1 MKIFF
6 IIKLKMEPKED
17 IKTIVQFI
25 PVKDM
30 NARLG
35 KIFNSIKLEYADVT
49 TNLSDFNTISF
60 NIDLEENCIY
70 YNEIFDF
77 YLEEISLFPELSF
90 EYPIYKNK
98 INNIYIDNYDKN
110 NINSI
115 NDSFNNNETVHISL
129 EIIFQSIK
137 NDLLPKKI
145 VYDNKELTCFD
156 TFQNNLRKRIGLIN
170 INPYKLGFI
179 NEILEKYPDFKF
191 VDSTPYQILVR
202 IPNEG
207 NIEYSIANLEFSINR
222 LKHKSNHIVID
233 KKNSLNA
240 LANFKENLFTF
251 IENSENENE
260 INLYEIN
267 DLNVKSKSLN
277 NIYSYYKNILCYND
291 FNSIDLELFNLI
303 FYYKEFSE
311 IIKIIEDKNKKGS
324 LMAKLA
330 GLTDFNKLYEKYI
343 SQIKELDINI
353 KDKLMIMKAYNKKFI
368 KSFTSGYEINYID
381 IVNLNEDNKSNPYYK
396 SINFIKNIMLNL
408 KEESRLFEIFLYF
421 DSHVKE
427 NLLISYEESTP
438 KVNNDN
444 INKEKK
450 LHPTEYGLNMSN
462 IDEVR
467 DHLLKLI
474 PKYMIRIDSGMK
486 SNENYDSISKI
497 MFINEMKLFK
507 IKSVTL
513 NKIFKKD
520 KKNDRYVLPI
530 IIEILH
536 QIYSHCKKRFIDNN
550 EKSPQEYRDSKHNYK
565 RIKIK
570 KKIKPF
576 QIIDYPESGVVL
588 ENYISEKRNVLR
600 WLRKIHG
607 NNEEKQ
613 IMNISLWV
621 ERDFKKLEDIV
632 ENYINF
638 DKTDNH
644 EESIYETFINSNDED
659 FIDSDSET
667 CGFHKDEYN
676 IFD

>member
-1 MKIFF
+1 
-6 IIKLKMEPKED
+6 MEPKDD
-17 IKTIVQFI
+17 IKTKVQFI

-30 NARLG
+30 NAKLG
-35 KIFNSIKLEYADVT
+35 KIFNSIKLEYANVI
-49 TNLSDFNTISF
+49 TNLSDFNTILF
-60 NIDLEENCIY
+60 DIELEENCIY

-77 YLEEISLFPELSF
+77 YLEGISSFTELNF

-98 INNIYIDNYDKN
+98 INNIYIDNYDNK
-110 NINSI
+110 NINTFDDIS
-115 NDSFNNNETVHISL
+115 NNNGPVHISL
-129 EIIFQSIK
+129 EIIFQSIQ

-145 VYDNKELTCFD
+145 IYDNKELTCFE
-156 TFQNNLRKRIGLIN
+156 TFQNKLRKRIGLIN

-179 NEILEKYPDFKF
+179 NEILEKYPGFKF
-191 VDSTPYQILVR
+191 VDKAPYQILVR
-202 IPNEG
+202 IPNAG
-207 NIEYSIANLEFSINR
+207 NIEYSIANLEFNINK
-222 LKHKSNHIVID
+222 LKHEANRIVFD
-233 KKNSLNA
+233 KKSSLNP
-240 LANFKENLFTF
+240 LINFKKKLFIF

-260 INLYEIN
+260 NEINLSEIN
-267 DLNVKSKSLN
+267 ELKENSKNLN
-277 NIYSYYKNILCYND
+277 NVYNYYKNILCYND

-303 FYYKEFSE
+303 FYYKEFLE
-311 IIKIIEDKNKKGS
+311 ITKIIEDKNKKGS
-324 LMAKLA
+324 LMGKLT

-343 SQIKELDINI
+343 SKIKELDINI

-368 KSFTSGYEINYID
+368 QSFITGYEINYID
-381 IVNLNEDNKSNPYYK
+381 IINLNEDNKTNPYYK
-396 SINFIKNIMLNL
+396 SINFIKNIITNL

-421 DSHVKE
+421 DSNIIE
-427 NLLISYEESTP
+427 NLLISYEETNP
-438 KVNNDN
+438 KDKNDN
-444 INKEKK
+444 NNKVKK

-467 DHLLKLI
+467 DHLIKLI
-474 PKYMIRIDSGMK
+474 PKYIIRIDSGMK
-486 SNENYDSISKI
+486 FNANYDPISKI
-497 MFINEMKLFK
+497 MILNEMQLFK

-513 NKIFKKD
+513 NKIFQKD

-536 QIYSHCKKRFIDNN
+536 EIYSHGKKRFIDNN

-565 RIKIK
+565 RLKIR

-588 ENYISEKRNVLR
+588 ENYISENRNVLR

-613 IMNISLWV
+613 IMDISLWV

-632 ENYINF
+632 ENYINL
-638 DKTDNH
+638 DKTEDNH
-644 EESIYETFINSNDED
+644 EESIYETFIISNDED

-667 CGFHKDEYN
+667 CGFHKAEYN
-676 IFD
+676 TFD